1 MDQLPKFK
9 TKLGELFEYNFQM
22 NEVFINLYLDN
33 LNLVTERISML
44 IDHTLNAHQ
53 IWNARVL
60 NQIPFD
66 RFQVNANDSLKVI
79 NQENFQN
86 SLLIINNKDLEEV
99 VMYHTSTGDCFYNS
113 IEDILLHAFNH
124 STYHRGQIA
133 TDFKK
138 VGVPPPISDYI
149 LYKRMTPIL

>member
-1 MDQLPKFK
+1 MDKLPKFK
-9 TKLGELFEYNFQM
+9 TKLAELFEYNFQM
-22 NEVFINLYLDN
+22 NEVFIKLYLDN
-33 LNLVTERISML
+33 LNLMTERISML

-66 RFQVNANDSLKVI
+66 RFQVNADNSLRNI
-79 NQENFQN
+79 NQENYQN
-86 SLLIINNKDLEEV
+86 SLLIINNKNLEEI

-138 VGVPPPISDYI
+138 ISIPPPISDYI
-149 LYKRMTPIL
+149 LYKRTTPTL